1 MGTHDPSEV
10 HSITSAPATLAEDQ
24 WRRMRQYLVQ
34 MGVRI
39 VLIFLAVLFARGSWL
54 MWVCIA
60 GAVVLPYTA
69 VILANAGRDR
79 TVHEVETLPPPMPRE
94 IENGPLPE
102 PPPGHRVV
110 DHDDSPED
118 H

>member
-24 WRRMRQYLVQ
+24 WRRMRQYLAQ

-79 TVHEVETLPPPMPRE
+79 TSRDVTAVPPELPRE
-94 IENGPLPE
+94 IGPAPTTN
-102 PPPGHRVV
+102 PGTGHRVV

>member
-10 HSITSAPATLAEDQ
+10 HSITSAPTALAEDQ

-39 VLIFLAVLFARGSWL
+39 VLIYLAVVFTRGSWL
-54 MWVCIA
+54 MWVCVA

-79 TVHEVETLPPPMPRE
+79 TSHEVDAVPPEMPRE
-94 IENGPLPE
+94 IGPAPTR
-102 PPPGHRVV
+102 PPGTDHRVI